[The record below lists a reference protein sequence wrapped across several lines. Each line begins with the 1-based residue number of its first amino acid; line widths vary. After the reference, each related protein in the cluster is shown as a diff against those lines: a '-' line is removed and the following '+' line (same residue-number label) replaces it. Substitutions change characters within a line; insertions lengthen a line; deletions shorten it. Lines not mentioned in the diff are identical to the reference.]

1 MASDILEKFVKE
13 RLAEK
18 DMNRIWVM
26 IRAAKDVTELRAKDE
41 FPGVVEVRVHTTDEK
56 LPKWF
61 TAGYLIDG
69 SLLAFDFSKKYKKA
83 DLLRHIADS
92 SNIKERQTK
101 KLFESFEKDFG
112 GVISDGRK
120 DQYFKTKKFK
130 KTKDYMQVKRKA
142 L

>member
-61 TAGYLIDG
+61 TAGYLID
-69 SLLAFDFSKKYKKA
+69 
-83 DLLRHIADS
+83 
-92 SNIKERQTK
+92 
-101 KLFESFEKDFG
+101 
-112 GVISDGRK
+112 
-120 DQYFKTKKFK
+120 
-130 KTKDYMQVKRKA
+130 
-142 L
+142 